1 MGTLHATEPSRL
13 RPAQRPVKRPAD
25 FTQRHTGGET
35 DIRRRAP
42 SGCACGGSC
51 PRCQA
56 PEHETGNPLAN
67 FRLSRVSLRGE
78 VGEALADD
86 GVADETAFAPEETPT
101 PETPLGST
109 ADCPV
114 TAVFSSMLAGTE
126 KASCQ
131 VPQGQFGVARL
142 ARFTLRGLP
151 PGGGS
156 VTIQEQFTK
165 IDDPCGLYPALK
177 PNSFTTSQAIFDDC
191 YMIASKEPLPEECTL
206 TVEQNHLL
214 NGKIISK
221 NRITFGPRSLR
232 FCSFPRLPGSCD
244 FSSRCKK

>member
-1 MGTLHATEPSRL
+1 MGTFHATEPSRL
-13 RPAQRPVKRPAD
+13 RPAKRSVNRPAD
-25 FTQRHTGGET
+25 IAQRHAGGEA
-35 DIRRRAP
+35 DILRRAP
-42 SGCACGGSC
+42 NSCACGGSC
-51 PRCQA
+51 PRCRA
-56 PEHETGNPLAN
+56 SEHETGNPLSLS
-67 FRLSRVSLRGE
+67 RLSLKGE
-78 VGEALADD
+78 VGEAMADD
-86 GVADETAFAPEETPT
+86 GMEGETGFAPEESPT

-131 VPQGQFGVARL
+131 VPQGQFGVSRL
-142 ARFTLRGLP
+142 ARFSLRGLP

-156 VTIQEQFTK
+156 VTIQEQFSK
-165 IDDPCGLYPALK
+165 IDDPCGQYPALK
-177 PNSFTTSQAIFDDC
+177 PNTYTTSQAIFDDC
-191 YMIASKEPLPEECTL
+191 YMIASKNPLPEECTL

-244 FSSRCKK
+244 FSNRCKK